1 MKVGG
6 DFFLILN
13 FVVKLIR
20 LFFEV
25 FGDDDDKKASLES
38 KKRSGD
44 GTGDAC

>member
-25 FGDDDDKKASLES
+25 FGDDDDKNKATES
-38 KKRSGD
+38 KQRSSNGND
-44 GTGDAC
+44 DAC